1 MISATFENLRTV
13 LCLGAHADD
22 IEIGC
27 GGTLSKLIEQ
37 NPAVTVHWVVF
48 SANEE
53 RAAEARQ
60 SAGRF
65 LQAATGSHLSVH
77 NFRDSFFPY
86 QAEAIKESFHAI
98 AAEVSPDVIFTHRPD
113 DAHQDHRVV
122 SDLTWCA
129 FRNHAILEYEIPK
142 YEGDL
147 GRPNLLVQLSA
158 QQAQQK
164 VDHLLS
170 EFKSQHTK
178 PWYTEDTFRSLM
190 RLRGLECHSPSRY
203 AEGFYARKLV
213 M

>member
-1 MISATFENLRTV
+1 MISATFENLQSI

-27 GGTLSKLIEQ
+27 GGTLSKLIEKH
-37 NPAVTVHWVVF
+37 PGLTLHWIIF
-48 SANEE
+48 SASEE
-53 RAAEARQ
+53 RAVEARQ
-60 SAGRF
+60 SADRF
-65 LQAATGSHLSVH
+65 LQAVGDAQVQVH
-77 NFRDSFFPY
+77 DFRDSFFPY
-86 QAEAIKESFHAI
+86 QTEAIKETFHEMASKI
-98 AAEVSPDVIFTHRPD
+98 SPDLIFTHRPD

-147 GRPNLLVQLSA
+147 GRPNLLVQLSVQHA
-158 QQAQQK
+158 QRK

-170 EFKSQHTK
+170 EFLSQHGK
-178 PWYTEDTFRSLM
+178 PWYTEDTFLSLM
-190 RLRGLECHSPSRY
+190 RIRGLECHSPSRF
-203 AEGFYARKLV
+203 AEGFYVRKLV